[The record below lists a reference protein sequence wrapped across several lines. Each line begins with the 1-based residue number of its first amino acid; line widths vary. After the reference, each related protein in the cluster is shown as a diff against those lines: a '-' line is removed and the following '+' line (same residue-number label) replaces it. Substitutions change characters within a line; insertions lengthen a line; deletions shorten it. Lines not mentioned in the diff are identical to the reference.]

1 MQTIELYIE
10 GQRVELFKDE
20 SVSLTQSIQNAKD
33 PAKIFTDFSKSFT
46 IPASKVNNK
55 IFKHYY
61 NFDIVG
67 GFDARIKV
75 PANIELNSLQFRKG
89 FIQLNGVDL
98 KNNKA
103 DIYRITFFGETVNL
117 KDLVGEDNL
126 SALGWLNNFN
136 LDYDAATVENYLKN
150 VNDKTV
156 AGVTYSNPIVA
167 PLITHTDRLYYDGGE
182 SEANTGNLR
191 YHNGGGANLHGVS
204 YNQLKYSIRLHLI
217 IKAIEQEYGITFSS
231 DFFSDANPTW
241 HNLYMWMHRKKG
253 DVIPAA
259 QITSFDKLVTGWVVT
274 DGFNLNVINPSTV
287 QFYSLV
293 DFFGTIFELTLDRA
307 NTIPYNISILRDGF
321 QVYSESNIT
330 LVRKVINVKPFA
342 RTESQYQVVL
352 TYSTPITFTRIE
364 WYFEARND
372 DEDRYVIN
380 NFEATADFEFI
391 ITQQLPEIKVID
403 FLTGIFRMFNLT
415 AYVEDDIIVVKEL
428 DSFYSSGTSYDIT
441 KYIDVNKSS
450 VDVALPYKQ
459 IDFEYADYKTFLAAQ
474 FNQLNGQQFG
484 ELKYKGED
492 NGNFVGG
499 IYKVT
504 LPFQKILYERLTNL
518 DNNTLT
524 TIQYGF
530 FVDDNQ
536 QSYIGKP
543 LIHYV
548 NRQTGGTTISFR
560 TTPTTHVPLASYYIP
575 LNQNGLTS
583 VQSLH
588 FGSEVNEYALVT
600 NEESL
605 FKNFYLNYIQDIFEQ
620 KRRIIKLTAY
630 LPLRILLNYNL
641 SDTFIIGGVSYK
653 INSITTNLENGK
665 SELELLNE
673 V

>member
-1 MQTIELYIE
+1 MQNIQLYIE

-46 IPASKVNNK
+46 VPASKVNNK

-67 GFDARIKV
+67 GFDARVKV

-126 SALGWLNNFN
+126 SALLWLNNFN
-136 LDYDAATVENYLKN
+136 LNYNAATVETYLKN

-167 PLITHTDRLYYDGGE
+167 PLITHTDRLYYDSNE
-182 SEANTGNLR
+182 NIANTGNL
-191 YHNGGGANLHGVS
+191 YWQNSNHGVS
-204 YNQLKYSIRLHLI
+204 FNQLKYSIRLHLI
-217 IKAIEQEYGITFSS
+217 IKAIQEEYGITFST
-231 DFFSDANPTW
+231 DFFSDGNSDW

-253 DVIPAA
+253 DVIPGE
-259 QITSFDKLVTGWVVT
+259 QIASFDKLVNGWTVI
-274 DGFNLNVINPSTV
+274 DGFNLNVINTSTV
-287 QFYSLV
+287 QFDEGV
-293 DFFGTIFELTLDRA
+293 EFFGTIFELTLART
-307 NTIPYNISILRDGF
+307 NTIPYNISILRDGL
-321 QVYSESNIT
+321 QVYTESNIIST
-330 LVRKVINVKPFA
+330 NKVINVKPFA

-352 TYSTPITFTRIE
+352 TYSTPITFTSIE
-364 WYFEARND
+364 WYFEARNE
-372 DEDRYVIN
+372 DEDIHTTGS
-380 NFEATADFEFI
+380 FTTTEDFEFI

-415 AYVEDDIIVVKEL
+415 AFVEDDIIVVKEL
-428 DSFYSSGTSYDIT
+428 DSFYSSGTPYDIT
-441 KYIDVNKSS
+441 KYVDVNKSS
-450 VDVALPYKQ
+450 TDVALPYKQ

-484 ELKYKGED
+484 ELKYKGLED
-492 NGNFVGG
+492 GNFVGS
-499 IYKVT
+499 IYKVA
-504 LPFQKILYERLTNL
+504 LPFQKILYERLPNI

-548 NRQTGGTTISFR
+548 NRQTGGNTISFR
-560 TTPTTHVPLASYYIP
+560 PTPTSRVELSSYYIP

-588 FGSEVNEYALVT
+588 FGSEVNEYSLVT

-605 FKNFYLNYIQDIFEQ
+605 FKNFYENYIQDVFNT

-665 SELELLNE
+665 SELELLNDL
-673 V
+673 

>member
-46 IPASKVNNK
+46 IPASKTNNK

-67 GFDARIKV
+67 GFDARVKV

-126 SALGWLNNFN
+126 SALLWLNNFN
-136 LDYDAATVENYLKN
+136 LNYNAATVENYLKN
-150 VNDKTV
+150 VNDKTFG
-156 AGVTYSNPIVA
+156 GVTYSNPIVA
-167 PLITHTDRLYYDGGE
+167 PLITHTDRLYYDSGE
-182 SEANTGNLR
+182 NIADTGNL
-191 YHNGGGANLHGVS
+191 YWQNSNHGVLF
-204 YNQLKYSIRLHLI
+204 NQLKYSIRLHLI
-217 IKAIEQEYGITFSS
+217 IKAIEEEYGITFST
-231 DFFSDANPTW
+231 DFFSDANSDW

-253 DVIPAA
+253 SVIPGE
-259 QITSFDKLVTGWVVT
+259 QIASFDKLVDTFSVI
-274 DGFNLNVINPSTV
+274 DGFNLNVINTSTV
-287 QFYSLV
+287 QFDEGV
-293 DFFGTIFELTLDRA
+293 EFFGTIFELTLART
-307 NTIPYNISILRDGF
+307 NTIPYNISILRDGL
-321 QVYSESNIT
+321 QVYTESNIIST
-330 LVRKVINVKPFA
+330 NKVINVKPFA

-352 TYSTPITFTRIE
+352 TYANAITFTDIE
-364 WYFEARND
+364 WYFEAQNE
-372 DEDRYVIN
+372 DEDIHTTGS
-380 NFEATADFEFI
+380 FTTTEDFEFI

-415 AYVEDDIIVVKEL
+415 AFVEDDIIVVKTL
-428 DSFYSSGTSYDIT
+428 DSFYSSGTPYDIT
-441 KYIDVNKSS
+441 KFVDVNKSS
-450 VDVALPYKQ
+450 TDVALPYKQ

-484 ELKYKGED
+484 ELKYKGLED
-492 NGNFVGG
+492 GNFVGG

-504 LPFQKILYERLTNL
+504 LPFQKILYERLINV
-518 DNNTLT
+518 DNNALT
-524 TIQYGF
+524 TIQYGY

-548 NRQTGGTTISFR
+548 NRQTGGTAISFR
-560 TTPTTHVPLASYYIP
+560 PTTTSRVQLASYYIP

-588 FGSEVNEYALVT
+588 FGAEVNEYALVT

-665 SELELLNE
+665 SELELLNDL
-673 V
+673 

>member
-1 MQTIELYIE
+1 MQIL
-10 GQRVELFKDE
+10 L
-20 SVSLTQSIQNAKD
+20 
-33 PAKIFTDFSKSFT
+33 
-46 IPASKVNNK
+46 
-55 IFKHYY
+55 
-61 NFDIVG
+61 
-67 GFDARIKV
+67 
-75 PANIELNSLQFRKG
+75 
-89 FIQLNGVDL
+89 
-98 KNNKA
+98 
-103 DIYRITFFGETVNL
+103 
-117 KDLVGEDNL
+117 
-126 SALGWLNNFN
+126 
-136 LDYDAATVENYLKN
+136 
-150 VNDKTV
+150 
-156 AGVTYSNPIVA
+156 
-167 PLITHTDRLYYDGGE
+167 
-182 SEANTGNLR
+182 
-191 YHNGGGANLHGVS
+191 
-204 YNQLKYSIRLHLI
+204 
-217 IKAIEQEYGITFSS
+217 
-231 DFFSDANPTW
+231 
-241 HNLYMWMHRKKG
+241 
-253 DVIPAA
+253 
-259 QITSFDKLVTGWVVT
+259 LVTGWVVT

-287 QFYSLV
+287 QFAESV
-293 DFFGTIFELTLDRA
+293 DFFGTIFELTLVRA

-330 LVRKVINVKPFA
+330 LASRVINVRPFA
-342 RTESQYQVVL
+342 RTESQYQIVL
-352 TYSTPITFTRIE
+352 TYSTPITFTQIF

-372 DEDRYVIN
+372 DEDRYIIN

-560 TTPTTHVPLASYYIP
+560 PTTYNSRSTCKLLYS
-575 LNQNGLTS
+575 
-583 VQSLH
+583 
-588 FGSEVNEYALVT
+588 
-600 NEESL
+600 
-605 FKNFYLNYIQDIFEQ
+605 FKSKRTYKCSIF
-620 KRRIIKLTAY
+620 
-630 LPLRILLNYNL
+630 
-641 SDTFIIGGVSYK
+641 TFW
-653 INSITTNLENGK
+653 
-665 SELELLNE
+665 
-673 V
+673 

>member
-75 PANIELNSLQFRKG
+75 PANIELNSLPFRKG

-136 LDYDAATVENYLKN
+136 LNYNAATVENYLKN

-167 PLITHTDRLYYDGGE
+167 PLITHTDRLYYDSGE
-182 SEANTGNLR
+182 NIADTGNL
-191 YHNGGGANLHGVS
+191 YWQNSNHGVLF
-204 YNQLKYSIRLHLI
+204 NQLKYSIRLHLI
-217 IKAIEQEYGITFSS
+217 IKAIEQEYGITFST
-231 DFFSDANPTW
+231 DFFSDANSDW

-253 DVIPAA
+253 SVIPGE
-259 QITSFDKLVTGWVVT
+259 QIASFDKLVDTFSVI
-274 DGFNLNVINPSTV
+274 DGFNLNVINTSTV
-287 QFYSLV
+287 QFDEGV
-293 DFFGTIFELTLDRA
+293 EFFGTIFELTLART
-307 NTIPYNISILRDGF
+307 NTIPYNISILRDGL
-321 QVYSESNIT
+321 QVYTESNIIST
-330 LVRKVINVKPFA
+330 NKVINVKPFA
-342 RTESQYQVVL
+342 RDGSQYQVVL
-352 TYSTPITFTRIE
+352 TYANAITFTDIE
-364 WYFEARND
+364 WYFEAQNE
-372 DEDRYVIN
+372 DEDIHTTGS
-380 NFEATADFEFI
+380 FTTTEDFEFI

-415 AYVEDDIIVVKEL
+415 AFVEDDIIVVKTL
-428 DSFYSSGTSYDIT
+428 DSFYSSGTPYDIT
-441 KYIDVNKSS
+441 KFVDVNKSS
-450 VDVALPYKQ
+450 TDVALPYKQ

-484 ELKYKGED
+484 ELKYKGLED
-492 NGNFVGG
+492 GNFVGG

-504 LPFQKILYERLTNL
+504 LPFQKILYERLINV
-518 DNNTLT
+518 DNNALT
-524 TIQYGF
+524 TIQYGY

-560 TTPTTHVPLASYYIP
+560 TTPTSRVQLASYYIP
-575 LNQNGLTS
+575 LNQNGLS
-583 VQSLH
+583 ASLQSLH
-588 FGSEVNEYALVT
+588 FGNEINEYALVT

-620 KRRIIKLTAY
+620 KRRIVKMTAY

>member
-46 IPASKVNNK
+46 VPASKTNNK

-61 NFDIVG
+61 NFDIIG

-136 LDYDAATVENYLKN
+136 LNYNAATVENYLKN

-167 PLITHTDRLYYDGGE
+167 PLITHTDRLYYDSGE
-182 SEANTGNLR
+182 NIADTGNL
-191 YHNGGGANLHGVS
+191 YWQNSNHGVLF
-204 YNQLKYSIRLHLI
+204 NQLKYSIRLHLI
-217 IKAIEQEYGITFSS
+217 IKAIEEEYGITFST
-231 DFFSDANPTW
+231 DFFSDANSDW

-253 DVIPAA
+253 SVIPGE
-259 QITSFDKLVTGWVVT
+259 QIASFDKLVDTFSVI
-274 DGFNLNVINPSTV
+274 DGFNLNVINTSTV
-287 QFYSLV
+287 QFDEGV
-293 DFFGTIFELTLDRA
+293 EFFGTIFELTLART
-307 NTIPYNISILRDGF
+307 NTIPYNISILRDGL
-321 QVYSESNIT
+321 QVYTESNIIST
-330 LVRKVINVKPFA
+330 NKVINVKPFA
-342 RTESQYQVVL
+342 RDGSQYQVVL
-352 TYSTPITFTRIE
+352 TYANAITFTDIE
-364 WYFEARND
+364 WYFEAQNE
-372 DEDRYVIN
+372 DEDIHTTGS
-380 NFEATADFEFI
+380 FTTTEDFEFI

-415 AYVEDDIIVVKEL
+415 AFVEDDIIVVKTL
-428 DSFYSSGTSYDIT
+428 DSFYSSGTPYDIT
-441 KYIDVNKSS
+441 KFVDVNKSS
-450 VDVALPYKQ
+450 TDVALPYKQ

-484 ELKYKGED
+484 ELKYKGLED
-492 NGNFVGG
+492 GNFVGG

-504 LPFQKILYERLTNL
+504 LPFQKILYERLINV
-518 DNNTLT
+518 DNNALT
-524 TIQYGF
+524 TIQYGY

-560 TTPTTHVPLASYYIP
+560 TTPTSRVQLASYYIP
-575 LNQNGLTS
+575 LNQNGLS
-583 VQSLH
+583 ASLQSLH
-588 FGSEVNEYALVT
+588 FGNEINEYALVT

-641 SDTFIIGGVSYK
+641 SDTFIIAGVSYK

>member
-1 MQTIELYIE
+1 MQTIELYIQ

-67 GFDARIKV
+67 GFDARVKV

-126 SALGWLNNFN
+126 SALLWLNNFN
-136 LDYDAATVENYLKN
+136 LNYNAATVENYLKN
-150 VNDKTV
+150 VNDKTFG
-156 AGVTYSNPIVA
+156 GVTYSNPIVA
-167 PLITHTDRLYYDGGE
+167 PLITHTDSLYYDSGE
-182 SEANTGNLR
+182 NIADTGNL
-191 YHNGGGANLHGVS
+191 YWQNSNHGVLF
-204 YNQLKYSIRLHLI
+204 NQLKYSIRLHLI
-217 IKAIEQEYGITFSS
+217 IKAIEEEYGITFST
-231 DFFSDANPTW
+231 DFFSDANSDW

-253 DVIPAA
+253 SVIPGE
-259 QITSFDKLVTGWVVT
+259 QIASFDKLVDTFSVI
-274 DGFNLNVINPSTV
+274 DGFNLNVINTSTV
-287 QFYSLV
+287 QFDEGV
-293 DFFGTIFELTLDRA
+293 EFFGTIFELTLART
-307 NTIPYNISILRDGF
+307 NTIPYNISILRDGL
-321 QVYSESNIT
+321 QVYTESNIIST
-330 LVRKVINVKPFA
+330 NKVINVKPFA

-352 TYSTPITFTRIE
+352 TYANAITFTDIE
-364 WYFEARND
+364 WYFEAQNE
-372 DEDRYVIN
+372 DEDIHTTGS
-380 NFEATADFEFI
+380 FTTTEDFEFI

-415 AYVEDDIIVVKEL
+415 AFVEDDIIVVKTL
-428 DSFYSSGTSYDIT
+428 DSFYSSGTPYDIT

-450 VDVALPYKQ
+450 TDVALPYKQ

-484 ELKYKGED
+484 ELKYKGLED
-492 NGNFVGG
+492 GNFVGG

-504 LPFQKILYERLTNL
+504 LPFQKILYERLINV
-518 DNNTLT
+518 DNNALT
-524 TIQYGF
+524 TIQYGY

-560 TTPTTHVPLASYYIP
+560 TTPTSRVQLASYYIP
-575 LNQNGLTS
+575 LNQNGLS
-583 VQSLH
+583 ASLQSLH
-588 FGSEVNEYALVT
+588 FGNEINEYALVT

>member
-1 MQTIELYIE
+1 MQTIELYIQ

-46 IPASKVNNK
+46 IPASKTNNK

-67 GFDARIKV
+67 GFDARVKV

-126 SALGWLNNFN
+126 SALLWLNNFN
-136 LDYDAATVENYLKN
+136 LNYNAATVENYLKN
-150 VNDKTV
+150 VNDKTFG
-156 AGVTYSNPIVA
+156 GVTYSNPIVA
-167 PLITHTDRLYYDGGE
+167 PLITHTDRLYYDSGE
-182 SEANTGNLR
+182 NIADTGNL
-191 YHNGGGANLHGVS
+191 YWQNSNHGVLF
-204 YNQLKYSIRLHLI
+204 NQLKYSIRLHLI
-217 IKAIEQEYGITFSS
+217 IKAIEEEYGITFST
-231 DFFSDANPTW
+231 DFFSDANSDW

-253 DVIPAA
+253 SVIPGE
-259 QITSFDKLVTGWVVT
+259 QIASFDKLVDTFSVI
-274 DGFNLNVINPSTV
+274 DGFNLNVINTSTV
-287 QFYSLV
+287 QFDEGV
-293 DFFGTIFELTLDRA
+293 EFFGTIFELTLART
-307 NTIPYNISILRDGF
+307 NTIPYNISILRDGL
-321 QVYSESNIT
+321 QVYTESNIIST
-330 LVRKVINVKPFA
+330 NKVINVKPFA

-352 TYSTPITFTRIE
+352 TYANAITFTDIE
-364 WYFEARND
+364 WYFEAQNE
-372 DEDRYVIN
+372 DEDIHTTGS
-380 NFEATADFEFI
+380 FTTTEDFEFI

-415 AYVEDDIIVVKEL
+415 AFVEDDIIVVKTL
-428 DSFYSSGTSYDIT
+428 DSFYSSGTPYDIT
-441 KYIDVNKSS
+441 KFVDVNKSS
-450 VDVALPYKQ
+450 TDVALPYKQ

-484 ELKYKGED
+484 ELKYKGLED
-492 NGNFVGG
+492 GNFVGG

-504 LPFQKILYERLTNL
+504 LPFQKILYERLINV
-518 DNNTLT
+518 DNNALT
-524 TIQYGF
+524 TIQYGY

-560 TTPTTHVPLASYYIP
+560 TTPTSRVQLASYYIP
-575 LNQNGLTS
+575 LNQNGLS
-583 VQSLH
+583 ASLQSLH
-588 FGSEVNEYALVT
+588 FGNEINEYALVT

-641 SDTFIIGGVSYK
+641 SDTFIIAGVSYK

>member
-1 MQTIELYIE
+1 MQTIELYIQ

-46 IPASKVNNK
+46 IPASKTNNK

-67 GFDARIKV
+67 GFDARVKV

-126 SALGWLNNFN
+126 STLSWLNNFN
-136 LDYDAATVENYLKN
+136 LDYDAATVESYLRDIN
-150 VNDKTV
+150 NITV
-156 AGVTYSNPIVA
+156 EGVTYSNAIVV
-167 PLITHTDRLYYDGGE
+167 PLITHTDRLYYDSGE
-182 SEANTGNLR
+182 NISDTGNL
-191 YHNGGGANLHGVS
+191 YWQNSNHGVLF
-204 YNQLKYSIRLHLI
+204 NQLKYSIRLHLI
-217 IKAIEQEYGITFSS
+217 IKAIEERYGITFST
-231 DFFSDANPTW
+231 DFFSDANSIW

-253 DVIPAA
+253 DVIPGDQAG
-259 QITSFDKLVTGWVVT
+259 TFTKLVTGFTV
-274 DGFNLNVINPSTV
+274 DLGGYNLDCINPSTV
-287 QFYSLV
+287 KFNTSSV
-293 DFFGTIFELTLDRA
+293 RGGSDFELKLTRIGA
-307 NTIPYNISILRDGF
+307 EPYNVSILRNGES
-321 QVYSESNIT
+321 VYNENNIT
-330 LVRKVINVKPFA
+330 LAVRNIDLNDIRLAFA
-342 RTESQYQVVL
+342 EYQILL
-352 TYSTPITFTRIE
+352 TYATAITFTEIK
-364 WYFEARND
+364 WYFEKD
-372 DEDRYVIN
+372 DDDDIYATS
-380 NFEATADFEFI
+380 FEATADFEFI

-415 AYVEDDIIVVKEL
+415 AYVEDDIIVVKTL
-428 DSFYSSGTSYDIT
+428 DSFYSSGTPYDIT
-441 KYIDVNKSS
+441 KYVDVNKSS
-450 VDVALPYKQ
+450 TDVALPYKQ
-459 IDFEYADYKTFLAAQ
+459 IDFEYGDYKTFLAAQ

-484 ELKYKGED
+484 ELKYKGLED
-492 NGNFVGG
+492 GNFVGG

-504 LPFQKILYERLTNL
+504 LPFQKILYERLINV
-518 DNNTLT
+518 DNNALT
-524 TIQYGF
+524 TIQYGY
-530 FVDDNQ
+530 FVDDNR

-548 NRQTGGTTISFR
+548 YRENGGTAISFR
-560 TTPTTHVPLASYYIP
+560 PTTTSRVQLLSYYIP

-588 FGSEVNEYALVT
+588 FGAEVNEYRIREDINI

-620 KRRIIKLTAY
+620 KRRIVKLTAY
-630 LPLRILLNYNL
+630 LPLKILLNYNL

>member
-1 MQTIELYIE
+1 MQTIELYIQ

-67 GFDARIKV
+67 GFDARVKV
-75 PANIELNSLQFRKG
+75 SANIELNSLQFRKG

-126 SALGWLNNFN
+126 SVLSWLNNFN
-136 LDYDAATVENYLKN
+136 LNYDAATVQDFLENAN
-150 VNDKTV
+150 TITV
-156 AGVTYSNPIVA
+156 DSVSFVEPIVV
-167 PLITHTDRLYYDGGE
+167 PLITHTESLYYDSGE
-182 SEANTGNLR
+182 NIANTGNL
-191 YHNGGGANLHGVS
+191 YYQNSNHGVLFS
-204 YNQLKYSIRLHLI
+204 QLKYSIRLHLI
-217 IKAIEQEYGITFSS
+217 IKAIEEKYGITFST
-231 DFFSDANPTW
+231 DFFSDANSDW

-253 DVIPAA
+253 DVIPGDLAG
-259 QITSFDKLVTGWVVT
+259 TFTKLVTGFTVDL
-274 DGFNLNVINPSTV
+274 DGFNLDCINSSTV
-287 QFYSLV
+287 KFKTSSV
-293 DFFGTIFELTLDRA
+293 FGGSDFRLKLTRIGTA
-307 NTIPYNISILRDGF
+307 PYNVSILRNGIS
-321 QVYSESNIT
+321 VYNENNIT
-330 LVRKVINVKPFA
+330 DTIRNINIDSIRLAFA
-342 RTESQYQVVL
+342 EYQILL
-352 TYSTPITFTRIE
+352 TYATAITFTQIE
-364 WYFEARND
+364 WDFEKD
-372 DEDRYVIN
+372 DDDDIYATS
-380 NFEATADFEFI
+380 FEATTDFEFI

-415 AYVEDDIIVVKEL
+415 AFVEDDIIVVKTL
-428 DSFYSSGTSYDIT
+428 DSFYSSGTTYNIT
-441 KYIDVNKSS
+441 KFVDVNKSS
-450 VDVALPYKQ
+450 TDVALPYKQ

-484 ELKYKGED
+484 ELKYKGLED
-492 NGNFVGG
+492 GNFVGG

-504 LPFQKILYERLTNL
+504 LPFQKILYERLP
-518 DNNTLT
+518 DRDDNTLT

-560 TTPTTHVPLASYYIP
+560 PTPTTRVELPSYYIP
-575 LNQNGLTS
+575 LNQNGLS
-583 VQSLH
+583 ASLQSLH
-588 FGSEVNEYALVT
+588 FGSEVNEFALVT

-605 FKNFYLNYIQDIFEQ
+605 FKNFYTNYIEGIFNP

-630 LPLRILLNYNL
+630 LPLSILLNYNL
-641 SDTFIIGGVSYK
+641 SDTFVIGSIAYK

>member
-1 MQTIELYIE
+1 MQTIELYIQ

-46 IPASKVNNK
+46 VPASKTNNK

-67 GFDARIKV
+67 GFDARLKV
-75 PANIELNSLQFRKG
+75 SANIELNSLPFRKG

-126 SALGWLNNFN
+126 SALSWLDNFTVN
-136 LDYDAATVENYLKN
+136 YDTTSIKTYLQN
-150 VNDKTV
+150 GFDRAVG
-156 AGVTYSNPIVA
+156 GVLYTDAVVV
-167 PLITHTDRLYYDGGE
+167 PLITHTDRLFYDSTSGHSHDDINNLYYEGGSGHE
-182 SEANTGNLR
+182 
-191 YHNGGGANLHGVS
+191 HGVLW
-204 YNQLKYSIRLHLI
+204 NQLKYSIRLHLI
-217 IKAIEQEYGITFSS
+217 IKAIEQNYNIQFSS
-231 DFFSDANPTW
+231 DFFSDANSTW

-253 DVIPAA
+253 SVESGIGAQTFSKVVDSFDEGSLTIPNIESDGTTISVSIFNETFSEISISTASANPYSVIVYKDGDILRQENNLVGNYTVDLGRIYNGNYIITLLSEFSITFSSIVWEFTQGDIDENFSATAVSIPA
-259 QITSFDKLVTGWVVT
+259 TFSFY
-274 DGFNLNVINPSTV
+274 P
-287 QFYSLV
+287 
-293 DFFGTIFELTLDRA
+293 
-307 NTIPYNISILRDGF
+307 
-321 QVYSESNIT
+321 
-330 LVRKVINVKPFA
+330 
-342 RTESQYQVVL
+342 
-352 TYSTPITFTRIE
+352 
-364 WYFEARND
+364 
-372 DEDRYVIN
+372 
-380 NFEATADFEFI
+380 
-391 ITQQLPEIKVID
+391 TQQLPEIKVID

-428 DSFYSSGTSYDIT
+428 DSFYSSATPYDIT

-459 IDFEYADYKTFLAAQ
+459 IDFEYSDYKTYLALI
-474 FNQLNGQQFG
+474 FNQLNAKQYG
-484 ELKYKGED
+484 ELKYKGVEEQ
-492 NGNFVGG
+492 NWVGD

-504 LPFQKILYERLTNL
+504 LPFQKIQYERLPNLQTNA
-518 DNNTLT
+518 LT
-524 TIQYGF
+524 TIQYGY

-548 NRQTGGTTISFR
+548 NRQTGGTPLSVRNGDGTHSQVTI
-560 TTPTTHVPLASYYIP
+560 YYIP
-575 LNQNGLTS
+575 LNQNGITLS

-588 FGSEVNEYALVT
+588 FGEEVSEYNLRENPNVNT
-600 NEESL
+600 QSL
-605 FKNFYLNYIQDIFEQ
+605 FENYYLNYIQDVFNT
-620 KRRIIKLTAY
+620 KRRIIKMTAY
-630 LPLRILLNYNL
+630 LPLSVLLKYKL
-641 SDTFIIGGVSYK
+641 SDTFIVAGVSYK

>member
-1 MQTIELYIE
+1 MQTIELYIQ

-126 SALGWLNNFN
+126 SALLWLNNFN
-136 LDYDAATVENYLKN
+136 LNYNAATVENYLKN

-167 PLITHTDRLYYDGGE
+167 PLITHTDSLYYDSGE
-182 SEANTGNLR
+182 NIADTGNL
-191 YHNGGGANLHGVS
+191 YWQNSNHGVLF
-204 YNQLKYSIRLHLI
+204 NQLKYSIRLHLI
-217 IKAIEQEYGITFSS
+217 IKAIEEQYGITFST
-231 DFFSDANPTW
+231 DFFSDANSDW

-253 DVIPAA
+253 SVIPGE
-259 QITSFDKLVTGWVVT
+259 QIASFDKLVDTFSVI
-274 DGFNLNVINPSTV
+274 DGFNLNVINTSTV
-287 QFYSLV
+287 QFDEGV
-293 DFFGTIFELTLDRA
+293 EFFGTIFELTLART
-307 NTIPYNISILRDGF
+307 NTIPYNISILRDGL
-321 QVYSESNIT
+321 QVYTESNIIST
-330 LVRKVINVKPFA
+330 NKVINVKPFA
-342 RTESQYQVVL
+342 RDGSQYQVVL
-352 TYSTPITFTRIE
+352 TYANAITFTDIE
-364 WYFEARND
+364 WYFEAQNE
-372 DEDRYVIN
+372 DEDIHTTGS
-380 NFEATADFEFI
+380 FTTTEDFEFI

-415 AYVEDDIIVVKEL
+415 AFVEDDIIVVKTL
-428 DSFYSSGTSYDIT
+428 DSFYSSGTPYDIT
-441 KYIDVNKSS
+441 KFVDVNKSS
-450 VDVALPYKQ
+450 TDVALPYKQ

-484 ELKYKGED
+484 ELKYKGLED
-492 NGNFVGG
+492 GNFVGG

-504 LPFQKILYERLTNL
+504 LPFQKILYERLINV
-518 DNNTLT
+518 DNNALT
-524 TIQYGF
+524 TIQYGY

-560 TTPTTHVPLASYYIP
+560 TTPTSRVQLASYYIP
-575 LNQNGLTS
+575 LNQNGLS
-583 VQSLH
+583 ASLQSLH
-588 FGSEVNEYALVT
+588 FGNEINEYALVT

-641 SDTFIIGGVSYK
+641 SDTFIIAGVSYK

>member
-46 IPASKVNNK
+46 VPASKTNNK

-136 LDYDAATVENYLKN
+136 LNYNAATVENYLKN

-167 PLITHTDRLYYDGGE
+167 PLITHTDRLYYDSGE
-182 SEANTGNLR
+182 NIADTGNL
-191 YHNGGGANLHGVS
+191 YWQNSNHGVLF
-204 YNQLKYSIRLHLI
+204 NQLKYSIRLHLI
-217 IKAIEQEYGITFSS
+217 IKAIEEEYGITFST
-231 DFFSDANPTW
+231 DFFSDANSDW

-253 DVIPAA
+253 SVIPGE
-259 QITSFDKLVTGWVVT
+259 QIASFDKLVDTFSVI
-274 DGFNLNVINPSTV
+274 DGFNLNVINTSTV
-287 QFYSLV
+287 QFDEGV
-293 DFFGTIFELTLDRA
+293 EFFGTIFELTLART
-307 NTIPYNISILRDGF
+307 NTIPYNISILRDGL
-321 QVYSESNIT
+321 QVYTESNIIST
-330 LVRKVINVKPFA
+330 NKVINVKPFA
-342 RTESQYQVVL
+342 RDGSQYQVVL
-352 TYSTPITFTRIE
+352 TYANAITFTDIE
-364 WYFEARND
+364 WYFEAQNE
-372 DEDRYVIN
+372 DEDIHTTGS
-380 NFEATADFEFI
+380 FTTTEDFEFI

-415 AYVEDDIIVVKEL
+415 AFVEDDIIVVKTL
-428 DSFYSSGTSYDIT
+428 DSFYSSGTPYDIT
-441 KYIDVNKSS
+441 KFVDVNKSS
-450 VDVALPYKQ
+450 TDVALPYKQ

-484 ELKYKGED
+484 ELKYKGLED
-492 NGNFVGG
+492 GNFVGG

-504 LPFQKILYERLTNL
+504 LPFQKILYERLINV
-518 DNNTLT
+518 DNNALT
-524 TIQYGF
+524 TIQYGY

-560 TTPTTHVPLASYYIP
+560 TTPTSRVQLASYYIP
-575 LNQNGLTS
+575 LNQNGLS
-583 VQSLH
+583 ASLQSLH
-588 FGSEVNEYALVT
+588 FGNEINEYALVT

-641 SDTFIIGGVSYK
+641 SDTFIIAGVSYK

>member
-1 MQTIELYIE
+1 MQTIELYIQD
-10 GQRVELFKDE
+10 QRVELFKDE

-46 IPASKVNNK
+46 IPASKTNNK

-67 GFDARIKV
+67 GFDARVKV

-126 SALGWLNNFN
+126 STLSWLNNFN

-167 PLITHTDRLYYDGGE
+167 PLITHTDRLYYDSGE
-182 SEANTGNLR
+182 NIADTGNL
-191 YHNGGGANLHGVS
+191 YWQNSNHGVLF
-204 YNQLKYSIRLHLI
+204 NQLKYSIRLHLI
-217 IKAIEQEYGITFSS
+217 IKAIEEEYGITFST
-231 DFFSDANPTW
+231 DFFSDANSDW

-253 DVIPAA
+253 SVIPGE
-259 QITSFDKLVTGWVVT
+259 QIASFDKLVDTFSVI
-274 DGFNLNVINPSTV
+274 DGFNLNVINTSTV
-287 QFYSLV
+287 QF
-293 DFFGTIFELTLDRA
+293 DEGINFFGTIFELTLDRA

-321 QVYSESNIT
+321 QVYTESNIISIK
-330 LVRKVINVKPFA
+330 KVINVKPFA

-352 TYSTPITFTRIE
+352 TYSTPITFTYIE
-364 WYFEARND
+364 WYFEAQNE
-372 DEDRYVIN
+372 DEDRYRTGS
-380 NFEATADFEFI
+380 FTTTEDFEFI

-415 AYVEDDIIVVKEL
+415 AFVEDDIIVVKTL
-428 DSFYSSGTSYDIT
+428 DSFYSSGTPYDIT
-441 KYIDVNKSS
+441 KFVDVNKSS
-450 VDVALPYKQ
+450 TDVALPYKQ

-499 IYKVT
+499 IYKVA
-504 LPFQKILYERLTNL
+504 LPFQKILYERLTDRD
-518 DNNTLT
+518 DNTILT
-524 TIQYGF
+524 TIQYGY

-560 TTPTTHVPLASYYIP
+560 TTPTTHVQLASYYIP
-575 LNQNGLTS
+575 LNQNGLS
-583 VQSLH
+583 ASLQSLH
-588 FGSEVNEYALVT
+588 FGEEVNEYALVT

-620 KRRIIKLTAY
+620 KRRIVKLTAY

>member
-1 MQTIELYIE
+1 MQTIELYIQ

-46 IPASKVNNK
+46 VPASKTNNK

-67 GFDARIKV
+67 GFDARVKV

-126 SALGWLNNFN
+126 SALSWLNNFN
-136 LDYDAATVENYLKN
+136 LNYNAATVENYLKN
-150 VNDKTV
+150 VNDKTFG
-156 AGVTYSNPIVA
+156 GVTYSNPIVA
-167 PLITHTDRLYYDGGE
+167 PLITHTDRLYYDSGE
-182 SEANTGNLR
+182 NIADTGNL
-191 YHNGGGANLHGVS
+191 YWQNSNHGVLF
-204 YNQLKYSIRLHLI
+204 NQLKYSIRLHLI
-217 IKAIEQEYGITFSS
+217 IKAIEEEYGITFST
-231 DFFSDANPTW
+231 DFFSDANSDW

-253 DVIPAA
+253 SVIPGE
-259 QITSFDKLVTGWVVT
+259 QIASFDKLVDTFSVI
-274 DGFNLNVINPSTV
+274 DGFNLNVINTSTV
-287 QFYSLV
+287 QFDEGV
-293 DFFGTIFELTLDRA
+293 EFFGTIFELTLART
-307 NTIPYNISILRDGF
+307 NTIPYNISILRDGL
-321 QVYSESNIT
+321 QVYTESNIIST
-330 LVRKVINVKPFA
+330 NKVINVKPFA
-342 RTESQYQVVL
+342 RDGSQYQVVL
-352 TYSTPITFTRIE
+352 TYANAITFTDIE
-364 WYFEARND
+364 WYFEAQNE
-372 DEDRYVIN
+372 DEDIHTTGS
-380 NFEATADFEFI
+380 FTTTEDFEFI

-415 AYVEDDIIVVKEL
+415 AFVEDDIIVVKTL
-428 DSFYSSGTSYDIT
+428 DSFYSSGTPYDIT
-441 KYIDVNKSS
+441 KFVDVNKSS
-450 VDVALPYKQ
+450 TDVALPYKQ

-504 LPFQKILYERLTNL
+504 LPFQKILYERLTDRD
-518 DNNTLT
+518 DNTTLT
-524 TIQYGF
+524 TIQYGY

-560 TTPTTHVPLASYYIP
+560 TTPTSRVQLASYYIP
-575 LNQNGLTS
+575 LNQNGLS
-583 VQSLH
+583 ASLQSLH
-588 FGSEVNEYALVT
+588 FGNEINEYALVT

-653 INSITTNLENGK
+653 INSITSNLENGK